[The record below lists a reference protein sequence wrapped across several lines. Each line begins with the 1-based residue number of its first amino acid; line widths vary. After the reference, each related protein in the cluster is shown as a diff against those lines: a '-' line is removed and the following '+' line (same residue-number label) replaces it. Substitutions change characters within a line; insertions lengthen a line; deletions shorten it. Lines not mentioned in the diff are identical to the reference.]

1 MSGPSCDLLVV
12 GLGNP
17 GADYVGTRHNVGAE
31 TVELLAER
39 SGTRLR
45 ADRKVSASTATV
57 RLGGHPVVLA
67 VPTTW
72 MNDSGLAVGALL
84 RRCGVTPGDVLIVHD
99 ELDLE
104 PGRMKLKA
112 GGGHAGHN
120 GLRSIH
126 SHLRT
131 DAYLRLRLGVGKPP
145 GGPGRGADWVLS
157 RVPAAQRTVLDEMVT
172 TAADVVES
180 VVVDGFDAAMQRV
193 NAR

>member
-39 SGTRLR
+39 SGARLR
-45 ADRKVSASTATV
+45 ADRKVSAATATV
-57 RLGGHPVVLA
+57 RLAGHPVVLA

-72 MNDSGLAVGALL
+72 MNDSGLAVGALV
-84 RRCGVTPGDVLIVHD
+84 RRCGVAPGDVLIVHD
-99 ELDLE
+99 ELDLD
-104 PGRMKLKA
+104 PGRMKLKS

-157 RVPAAQRTVLDEMVT
+157 RVPAAQRTVLDEMVAN
-172 TAADVVES
+172 AADVVES
-180 VVVDGFDAAMQRV
+180 VVADGFDAAMQRV

>member
-17 GADYVGTRHNVGAE
+17 GDDYVGTRHNVGAE

-39 SGTRLR
+39 SGARLR
-45 ADRKVSASTATV
+45 SDRKVSAATATV
-57 RLGGHPVVLA
+57 RLDGHPVVLA

-72 MNDSGLAVGALL
+72 MNDSGRAVGALV
-84 RRCGVTPGDVLIVHD
+84 RRCGVAPDAVLIVHD
-99 ELDLE
+99 ELDLD

-120 GLRSIH
+120 GLRSVH
-126 SHLRT
+126 AHLRT

-157 RVPAAQRTVLDEMVT
+157 RVPAAQRTVLDEMVAS
-172 TAADVVES
+172 AADVVES
-180 VVVDGFDAAMQRV
+180 VVADGFAAAMQRV

>member
-1 MSGPSCDLLVV
+1 LSGPSCDLLVV

-17 GADYVGTRHNVGAE
+17 GADYAGTRHNVGAE
-31 TVELLAER
+31 TVELLAR
-39 SGTRLR
+39 RCGGRLR
-45 ADRKVSASTATV
+45 ADRKVSAATATV

-72 MNDSGLAVGALL
+72 MNDSGLAVGALV
-84 RRCGVTPGDVLIVHD
+84 RRCGVAPGEVLVVHD
-99 ELDLE
+99 ELDLD
-104 PGRMKLKA
+104 PGRMKLKV

-126 SHLRT
+126 AHLRT

-157 RVPAAQRTVLDEMVT
+157 RVPAAQRAVLDEMVD
-172 TAADVVES
+172 AAAEVVES
-180 VVVDGFDAAMQRV
+180 VAVDGVDAAMQRV